1 MAVVRLSD
9 VIVPH
14 EFTDYV
20 TINVAEKTAL
30 AQSGV
35 LVRNARIQ
43 TELAAGGESFTV
55 PAWLDLDNAEAD
67 IVTDDPDVEST
78 PGKLAATS
86 YRVRKAY
93 LAKSWSAMNLA
104 SELAG
109 SSALG
114 RIQSRVGAYW
124 ERQIQRRLVSTLRGI
139 LARNVAANGGDM
151 VVDITG
157 AAGNAALFSAAAVID
172 TAHTLGDGLRDV
184 TAIAMH
190 SDTYAYA
197 VKNDMI
203 QTIPDS
209 NGGWIQTFRGMAI
222 VVDDAMPKDNIAAD
236 PEEDPAVWAYTSVL
250 FKPGAIGYGFTAPR
264 EADGTEI
271 ESRPAAGNGGGQQ
284 ILHSRH
290 NLAVHPSGF
299 SFLDSQD
306 MGQSPSIADLAV
318 AAHWNRVDHRK
329 NVGIAFLRH
338 KLA

>member
-9 VIVPH
+9 VVVPD
-14 EFTDYV
+14 EFTSYV
-20 TINVAEKTAL
+20 AINVAEKTAL

-35 LVRNARIQ
+35 LVRNARIE
-43 TELAAGGESFTV
+43 TELSAGGDSFTV

-114 RIQSRVGAYW
+114 RIQDRVTAYW
-124 ERQIQRRLVSTLRGI
+124 NRQMQRRLVSTLRGL
-139 LARNVAANGGDM
+139 LARNIAANGGDM

-157 AAGNAALFSAAAVID
+157 QSAGASLFSAAAVI
-172 TAHTLGDGLRDV
+172 TAAHTLGDGLRDV

-190 SDTYAYA
+190 SDTYAFA
-197 VKNDMI
+197 MRNDLI

-209 NGGWIQTFRGMAI
+209 NGGWLQTFRGMAI

-284 ILHSRH
+284 ILHSRN
-290 NLAVHPSGF
+290 NLSVHPSGF

-306 MGQSPSIADLAV
+306 MGISPSIADLAT

-329 NVGIAFLRH
+329 NVGLAFLRH